1 MNTTNKISGLKYYSD
16 LDNLIGR
23 LMSKNIY
30 MALIDN
36 ENNIFTI
43 YKKNESDLFYPGS
56 LVKLVTLFII
66 FKYKINMRESIVVEY
81 SDIVI
86 GSGNNL
92 KSGDVI
98 TVNQLIKNMF
108 FASSN
113 TSASILKKII
123 ENNLKISF
131 KEIVSIVLSEL
142 GMSNTVIVNEHGLFD
157 KLQKTT
163 VVDMFKLMSTLLL
176 DQNFIFFINRNLNK
190 CKVSIKRSGDRVVVF
205 KHKQIHENIIKTGS
219 LFPNVFNTLFSGKI
233 DGHVFIACLAYSPN
247 KKTREN
253 DIDFLN
259 KIVEM

>member
-1 MNTTNKISGLKYYSD
+1 MNTTNKVNGLKYYSD
-16 LDNLIGR
+16 LNNIIGQ

-30 MALIDN
+30 MALIDS
-36 ENNIFTI
+36 ENNVSTI
-43 YKKNESDLFYPGS
+43 YQKNESDLFYPGS
-56 LVKLVTLFII
+56 LVKLVTLLIV
-66 FKYKINMRESIVVEY
+66 FKYNINMRESVVVDH

-98 TVNQLIKNMF
+98 TVNQLVKNMF

-131 KEIVSIVLSEL
+131 KEIVFTVLSEL
-142 GMSNTVIVNEHGLFD
+142 GLSNTVVVNEHGLFD

-163 VVDMFKLMSTLLL
+163 VADMFKLMSIVLI
-176 DQNFIFFINRNLNK
+176 DQNIIFFMNKNLNK
-190 CKVSIKRSGDRVVVF
+190 CEVSVGRSGVKVVVF
-205 KHKQIHENIIKTGS
+205 KHKQRHKNIIKTGS
-219 LFPNVFNTLFSGKI
+219 LFPDVFNTLFSGEI
-233 DGHVFIACLAYSPN
+233 DGYIFIACLAYSPN
-247 KKTREN
+247 KKSREN
-253 DIDFLN
+253 DIDFLH